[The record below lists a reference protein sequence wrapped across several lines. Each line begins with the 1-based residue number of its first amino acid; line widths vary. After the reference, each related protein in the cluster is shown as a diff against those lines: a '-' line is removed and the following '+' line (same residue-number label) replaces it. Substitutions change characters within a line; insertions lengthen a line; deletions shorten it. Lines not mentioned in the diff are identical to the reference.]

1 MTAIKQPNRRL
12 SRIGLALGA
21 LIAVAVVAGP
31 AAAGDRWDRHR
42 DHGYFSFG
50 YSAPAYRY
58 YPPPRYYYYPPPPPA
73 YYYPPPAYYG
83 PPPPRYYD
91 PPGASFRF
99 VVPFRD

>member
-1 MTAIKQPNRRL
+1 MTASKRPNRRL
-12 SRIGLALGA
+12 GRIGLALGA
-21 LIAVAVVAGP
+21 LIAVATVAGP
-31 AAAGDRWDRHR
+31 AAADHR
-42 DHGYFSFG
+42 DRDRGYFSFG

-58 YPPPRYYYYPPPPPA
+58 YPRPRHYYYPPPPPA
-73 YYYPPPAYYG
+73 YYYPPPAYYV